1 MIKLV
6 CKTVR
11 NGKECPFM
19 GAKGCSF
26 NGGICHEIVEQCKG
40 CNRSIEYSSTWYC
53 TAYPNPPQRWK
64 NGNCNMASHVVTAAA
79 PETKVKVNPLKASK
93 RAAK

>member
-1 MIKLV
+1 MI

-11 NGKECPFM
+11 DGKECPFM
-19 GAKGCSF
+19 NAKGCSF
-26 NGGICHEIVEQCKG
+26 NGGICHEIVERCKG
-40 CNRSIEYSSTWYC
+40 CNRSVEYSSTWYC

-64 NGNCNMASHVVTAAA
+64 NGNCNMASHVATVAA
-79 PETKVKVNPLKASK
+79 PETKIKVNPLKASK